1 MIFSNSEHYY
11 EYWNDRYVTNEP
23 MRIVVRPVLIRILG
37 RRRRRHNTT
46 TPPLDFR

>member
-11 EYWNDRYVTNEP
+11 EYQTDRYVTNEP
-23 MRIVVRPVLIRILG
+23 MHAVVRPVLIRILG
-37 RRRRRHNTT
+37 RRRRRHDTT

>member
-11 EYWNDRYVTNEP
+11 EYWNDHYVTNEQ
-23 MRIVVRPVLIRILG
+23 MRIVDRPILIRILG
-37 RRRRRHNTT
+37 RIRRRHNTT